1 MANSDQEYWDNWE
14 RIIQEQRR
22 IQGTVVYKLINDVAK
37 DTANMSPA
45 ELDELEEG
53 TLFV

>member
-1 MANSDQEYWDNWE
+1 MSDSDIEYWDNWE
-14 RIIQEQRR
+14 RIIREQRR
-22 IQGTVVYKLINDVAK
+22 IQGAAVSDLINQVAK
-37 DTANMSPA
+37 DTENLTSE